1 MVVPGADRKSEPLP
15 SWLAVNE
22 WPTRCVR
29 IGITGT
35 RDGKPAEAAPPS
47 RLPAGLRDP
56 ADWLVLTPCA
66 HDVST
71 TILGMVALRIAA
83 AQSLPLVEGQRSLH
97 GAPYASI
104 AAGHPL
110 RLEVPAG
117 ISAPCLLVLVPA
129 VDGRE
134 RLTLRVSD
142 ADGKELTHTEVAF
155 PTVGERLLIPLPR
168 WSPLLDVELVGAG
181 VLHIRREP
189 GVAPQVLPIDRPFR
203 TESDRVEALAAHLT
217 GAGAGALWGWMS
229 GCVFDALDAW
239 AARDTRWATVLG
251 DHLDRY
257 LVGGHLVYENP
268 RSQIAD
274 DRITGIESTLPFAA
288 VARHRPGHP
297 CLELLRRFA
306 SAEHGPHGAIIDG
319 QTVSA
324 EGNYTVAWPLL
335 RLAAHDGNPAL
346 QELAWTQL
354 RVRRDALWGS
364 GALHLRASPGGFTYR
379 GWSRGVAWYLL
390 GLVRC
395 LAEVPPVQ
403 RPPDLVQEVGRALTW
418 AATHQRSDGLWANFL
433 EEPELDADTSG
444 SAGIA
449 AMFAL
454 AAAAGLPGGD
464 RERAQRCW
472 MGLAD
477 RVDASGYPIGV
488 APNNKAQGGEDLQ
501 RQSGRSSTPFG
512 LGLVAQLAAQLELIA

>member
-1 MVVPGADRKSEPLP
+1 M
-15 SWLAVNE
+15 
-22 WPTRCVR
+22 
-29 IGITGT
+29 
-35 RDGKPAEAAPPS
+35 PAA
-47 RLPAGLRDP
+47 
-56 ADWLVLTPCA
+56 
-66 HDVST
+66 
-71 TILGMVALRIAA
+71 IA
-83 AQSLPLVEGQRSLH
+83 
-97 GAPYASI
+97 
-104 AAGHPL
+104 
-110 RLEVPAG
+110 
-117 ISAPCLLVLVPA
+117 APCLLILVPA

-134 RLTLRVSD
+134 CLEVRLTD
-142 ADGKELTHTEVAF
+142 AEGMEVTLAPIAY
-155 PTVGERLLIPLPR
+155 PTVGERLMITLPR
-168 WSPLLDVELVGAG
+168 CPPVLSAELIGPGA
-181 VLHIRREP
+181 LHIRLEP
-189 GVAPQVLPIDRPFR
+189 GVAPHLLPTNAVPR
-203 TESDRVEALAAHLT
+203 SEANRMAALSAHLT
-217 GAGAGALWGWMS
+217 GAGADALWGWMS

-239 AARDTRWATVLG
+239 AVRNSRWATVLG
-251 DHLDRY
+251 EHLDRY
-257 LVGGHLVYENP
+257 LVDGHLVYENP
-268 RSQIAD
+268 RSVIAD
-274 DRITGIESTLPFAA
+274 DRITGIESILPFAA

-306 SAEHGPHGAIIDG
+306 SAEQNKHGAIIDG

-395 LAEVPPVQ
+395 LAEVPPAQ
-403 RPPDLVQEVGRALTW
+403 RPPDLVQEVGRAPTW
-418 AATHQRSDGLWANFL
+418 AASHQRSDGLWANFL

-472 MGLAD
+472 VALAE

-501 RQSGRSSTPFG
+501 RQPGRSSTPFG
-512 LGLVAQLAAQLELIA
+512 LGLVAQLAAQLELTD